1 MQQDDQDV
9 QEGWQILVS
18 LVDKV
23 IPGLIP
29 EHGYP
34 ENVDT
39 SGREPTNTNSEI
51 RIPEPVPESLLFQE
65 EEVSLEK
72 LLQHCVT
79 DVVNTTCNFLFEQCT
94 LDIEPDDPC
103 QHLFSFM
110 CYRSR

>member
-1 MQQDDQDV
+1 MQQNDQDV

-51 RIPEPVPESLLFQE
+51 RIPEPVPESLLFQDS

-72 LLQHCVT
+72 LLLHCVA
-79 DVVNTTCNFLFEQCT
+79 DVVNTSTVTQLSLLLALT
-94 LDIEPDDPC
+94 DI
-103 QHLFSFM
+103 FSFM

>member
-72 LLQHCVT
+72 LLLHCVA
-79 DVVNTTCNFLFEQCT
+79 DVVNTSTVTQLSLLLALT
-94 LDIEPDDPC
+94 DI
-103 QHLFSFM
+103 FSFM

>member
-1 MQQDDQDV
+1 MQQNDQDV

-51 RIPEPVPESLLFQE
+51 RIHEHVPESLLFQE

-72 LLQHCVT
+72 LLLHCVA
-79 DVVNTTCNFLFEQCT
+79 DVVNTSTVTQLSLLLALT
-94 LDIEPDDPC
+94 DI
-103 QHLFSFM
+103 FSFM

>member
-9 QEGWQILVS
+9 QEGWQMLVS
-18 LVDKV
+18 LVEKV

-79 DVVNTTCNFLFEQCT
+79 DVVNTSCNLFEQCT
-94 LDIEPDDPC
+94 LDIEPDNPC

>member
-29 EHGYP
+29 EHGDP

-51 RIPEPVPESLLFQE
+51 RIPEPVPESLLFRE

-79 DVVNTTCNFLFEQCT
+79 DVVNTSCNF
-94 LDIEPDDPC
+94 
-103 QHLFSFM
+103 
-110 CYRSR
+110 

>member
-9 QEGWQILVS
+9 QEGWQMLVS
-18 LVDKV
+18 LVEKV

-79 DVVNTTCNFLFEQCT
+79 DVVNTSCNFLFEQCT
-94 LDIEPDDPC
+94 LNIGPDEPC

>member
-1 MQQDDQDV
+1 MQKFDQDV

-34 ENVDT
+34 EYVDT

-72 LLQHCVT
+72 LLLHCVA
-79 DVVNTTCNFLFEQCT
+79 DVVNTSTVTQLSLLLALT
-94 LDIEPDDPC
+94 DI
-103 QHLFSFM
+103 FSFM

>member
-9 QEGWQILVS
+9 QEGWQMLVS
-18 LVDKV
+18 LVEKV

-79 DVVNTTCNFLFEQCT
+79 DVVNTSCNF
-94 LDIEPDDPC
+94 
-103 QHLFSFM
+103 
-110 CYRSR
+110 

>member
-1 MQQDDQDV
+1 M
-9 QEGWQILVS
+9 LVS
-18 LVDKV
+18 LVEIV

-72 LLQHCVT
+72 LLLHCVA
-79 DVVNTTCNFLFEQCT
+79 DVVNTSTVTQLSLLLALT
-94 LDIEPDDPC
+94 DI
-103 QHLFSFM
+103 FSFM

>member
-1 MQQDDQDV
+1 MQQNDQDV

-72 LLQHCVT
+72 LLLHCVA
-79 DVVNTTCNFLFEQCT
+79 DVVNTSTVTQLSLLLALT
-94 LDIEPDDPC
+94 DI
-103 QHLFSFM
+103 FSFM